1 LRYERVEKQLVPA
14 LLLKL
19 LNRLIFNIDNNRLC
33 DSMKILANLEY
44 LECYGA

>member
-1 LRYERVEKQLVPA
+1 MRYEKVEKQLVPA

-19 LNRLIFNIDNNRLC
+19 LNRLSFNIDNIRLC
-33 DSMKILANLEY
+33 DSMKFLENLEY